1 MTEPRVA
8 LIPGGA
14 RGIGRAVALALAADG
29 WRVAIA
35 YRTSRADADAVVAAV
50 QARGCGAVA
59 HQADVSQP
67 GEVAGL
73 VAAVRAEWGR
83 IDALVTA
90 AGPYHRANL
99 LHETVAGWHEM
110 FDNNLHPV
118 FYLTRAVAP
127 VMEEQ
132 GWGRIVNFSVV
143 NAGQLQGQPNVTAYT
158 IAKAGVLVLSRSY
171 AKLLGG
177 HGITVNTISP
187 GFIDTGMDPAFV
199 AQMAPRIPAGRVGD
213 PDDVV
218 GAVRFLL
225 SDAAAYVNG
234 ADLQVSGGWGV

>member
-1 MTEPRVA
+1 
-8 LIPGGA
+8 
-14 RGIGRAVALALAADG
+14 
-29 WRVAIA
+29 
-35 YRTSRADADAVVAAV
+35 
-50 QARGCGAVA
+50 
-59 HQADVSQP
+59 
-67 GEVAGL
+67 
-73 VAAVRAEWGR
+73 
-83 IDALVTA
+83 
-90 AGPYHRANL
+90 
-99 LHETVAGWHEM
+99 M

-127 VMEEQ
+127 VMQEQ

-187 GFIDTGMDPAFV
+187 GFIDTGMDPEFV
-199 AQMAPRIPAGRVGD
+199 AQIAPRIPAGRVGQ

-234 ADLQVSGGWGV
+234 ADVQVSGGWGV